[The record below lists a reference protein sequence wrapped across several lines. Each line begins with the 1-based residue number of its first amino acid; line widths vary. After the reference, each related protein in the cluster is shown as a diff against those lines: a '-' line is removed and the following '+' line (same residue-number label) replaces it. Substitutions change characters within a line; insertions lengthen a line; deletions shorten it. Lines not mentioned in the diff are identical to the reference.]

1 MDVRGVSVMDW
12 SKVIEQLEADA
23 KRLIEEA
30 DASREASFYS
40 DMIVGQ
46 VIGFIAKALRKG
58 VKTVN

>member
-1 MDVRGVSVMDW
+1 MNW

-46 VIGFIAKALRKG
+46 VIGFVAKALRKG
-58 VKTVN
+58 INAVN

>member
-1 MDVRGVSVMDW
+1 MDW
-12 SKVIEQLEADA
+12 NKVIEQLEADA

-46 VIGFIAKALRKG
+46 VIGFIANALRKG